1 MYFLL
6 KKGKRI
12 MGRDYD
18 PKQELLA
25 LGTSCQ
31 ELLALELLAFLP
43 CILAY
48 TYRKIT
54 RVGSQFHFSALHY
67 SEVFDRPC

>member
-18 PKQELLA
+18 PKQELLT
-25 LGTSCQ
+25 LGSST
-31 ELLALELLAFLP
+31 
-43 CILAY
+43 LAY

-67 SEVFDRPC
+67 SEVFDPPC

>member
-1 MYFLL
+1 
-6 KKGKRI
+6 

-25 LGTSCQ
+25 LGLS
-31 ELLALELLAFLP
+31 
-43 CILAY
+43 ILAY

-67 SEVFDRPC
+67 SEVFD